1 MPNDTWHKHFA
12 LCFAGF
18 AATYDYFVM
27 HSNLYLIAILLTGFL
42 LGSWVFNPDTFTN
55 SASQKKWGMGKVV
68 FKNHFWHFAH
78 HGVSHNPLLWMAP
91 NVIMAVYRMYAI
103 VPYWYDSAA
112 IFISGIAVNALLHLI
127 CDFIMIVM
135 HKSRL
140 PILKNI

>member
-27 HSNLYLIAILLTGFL
+27 HSDLYLIALLLAGFL
-42 LGSWVFNPDTFTN
+42 AGAWVFNPDTFTN

-68 FKNHFWHFAH
+68 FKNRIWHFAH
-78 HGVSHNPLLWMAP
+78 HGISHNPLLWMA
-91 NVIMAVYRMYAI
+91 IGSIAWACVYKMSMGTEIEFYI
-103 VPYWYDSAA
+103 VG
-112 IFISGIAVNALLHLI
+112 GIVVNALLHLV
-127 CDFIMIVM
+127 CDFIMIIM